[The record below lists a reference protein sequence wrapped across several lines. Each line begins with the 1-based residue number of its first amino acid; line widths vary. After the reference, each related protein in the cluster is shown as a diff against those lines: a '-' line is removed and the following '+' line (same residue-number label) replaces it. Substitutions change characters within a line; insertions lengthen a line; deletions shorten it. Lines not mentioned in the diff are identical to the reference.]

1 MRQLIKNLNVLDVV
15 AADNRAHRPSHRLR
29 TSRPLHYLLNRG
41 LSEILAAHELYVIL
55 ACECDFDVDVDIGDD
70 EDRMA

>member
-15 AADNRAHRPSHRLR
+15 AADNRAHRPSHRLL
-29 TSRPLHYLLNRG
+29 TSRPLHFLLNRG

-55 ACECDFDVDVDIGDD
+55 ACDCDFDVDVGDD
-70 EDRMA
+70 EDGLA